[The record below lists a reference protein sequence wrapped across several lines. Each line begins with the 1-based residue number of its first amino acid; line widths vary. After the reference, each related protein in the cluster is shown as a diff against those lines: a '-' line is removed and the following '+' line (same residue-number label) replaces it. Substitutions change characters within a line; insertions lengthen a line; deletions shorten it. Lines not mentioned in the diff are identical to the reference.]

1 MHRTVM
7 LGETLAWLAVRPGG
21 RYIDGTLGG
30 GGHAEAI
37 LRAGGPGTRLLGL
50 DRDDAALGRAR
61 ERLAPFGE
69 QVVAVH
75 ANFADMARVAAAHG
89 FEAVDGVVLDL
100 GVSSFQLD
108 EAHRGFSFQ
117 QDGPLDMR
125 MDTSRG
131 ETAGELLARHGDD
144 WRGLAELLRTWGE
157 EPQATRVAKAIVDAG
172 QRSPLRTT
180 AQLAEVVER
189 AVGGR
194 RGSPRHPATRTFQA
208 LRMAVNGE
216 TGFIARGVE
225 AALGLLEIG
234 GRMAVLT
241 FHSIEDRLVKQAFVA
256 HAGRWESLQ
265 QGGER
270 WVGSEPAVS
279 LLTRKPVT
287 PGEAETGENP
297 RSRSAKLRVVERVPR
312 PDEKSRKGDRMHGAP
327 RTERRCDPRPQA
339 EDGLHLSVQ
348 ARVRHVAERF
358 SGAA

>member
-7 LGETLAWLAVRPGG
+7 RRETLAWLAVRPGG

-50 DRDDAALGRAR
+50 DRDDAALARAR
-61 ERLAPFGE
+61 DRLSPFGD

-89 FEAVDGVVLDL
+89 FDAVDGIVLDL

-131 ETAGELLARHGDD
+131 ETAADLLRRLGDD
-144 WRGLAELLRTWGE
+144 WRGLAELLRMWGE
-157 EPQATRVAKAIVDAG
+157 EPQAARVAKAIVEAG
-172 QRSPLRTT
+172 RRAPLETT
-180 AQLAEVVER
+180 LQLSEIVER
-189 AVGGR
+189 ALGGR
-194 RGSPRHPATRTFQA
+194 RGAPRHPATRTFQA
-208 LRMAVNGE
+208 LRIAVNGE
-216 TGFIARGVE
+216 LDAVARGVE
-225 AALGLLEIG
+225 AGLGLLAEG
-234 GRMAVLT
+234 GRMAILT
-241 FHSIEDRLVKQAFVA
+241 FHSVEDRIVKQAFAA
-256 HAGRWESLQ
+256 HAGRWEALQ

-270 WVGSEPAVS
+270 WVGSLPAVRA
-279 LLTRKPVT
+279 LTRKPVV
-287 PGEAETGENP
+287 PEEDETRENP
-297 RSRSAKLRVVERVPR
+297 RARSAKLRIVERVPSPEEGARRRAAPLVSARR
-312 PDEKSRKGDRMHGAP
+312 PGEGSALDDGTA
-327 RTERRCDPRPQA
+327 ER
-339 EDGLHLSVQ
+339 GLQ
-348 ARVRHVAERF
+348 ARIRYVAGRF